1 MKYVTLEHR
10 QSLPYGVIGCTYTRF
25 DTNDNSFENEARE
38 KRHQRHLNRQ
48 KAQNQLVKEIE
59 HLTKQVQQNKEEL
72 DQLRSDTPI
81 LKRLFSKEYKTK
93 INLLQKQQ
101 LEQISQRLKLRRE
114 AERIDD
120 NFISPFDEYY
130 DLKTLLKEQ
139 GYVLVNKTTD
149 DRYTTTEIWHKD

>member
-1 MKYVTLEHR
+1 M
-10 QSLPYGVIGCTYTRF
+10 
-25 DTNDNSFENEARE
+25 
-38 KRHQRHLNRQ
+38 
-48 KAQNQLVKEIE
+48 
-59 HLTKQVQQNKEEL
+59 
-72 DQLRSDTPI
+72 
-81 LKRLFSKEYKTK
+81 KRLFSKEYKTK
-93 INLLQKQQ
+93 RNLLQKQQ

-139 GYVLVNKTTD
+139 GYILVNKTTD